1 MWKVFCNFAITHC
14 FRKKH
19 KLHLLGINS
28 VLAVNSGILLGYKTK
43 GVSNNLDGESVLRN
57 KLKRYE

>member
-19 KLHLLGINS
+19 KLHLLSINS
-28 VLAVNSGILLGYKTK
+28 VLAVNSGILLAIRPK
-43 GVSNNLDGESVLRN
+43 V
-57 KLKRYE
+57 

>member
-43 GVSNNLDGESVLRN
+43 GVSNNLDGGVR
-57 KLKRYE
+57 